1 MSEHTSSRKP
11 VLLDLRGLDFL
22 AATTTGMAYVDLG
35 SFNVYLAL
43 TIGIV
48 KATLVVLFF
57 MHVKE
62 TGGITKVYVAAGFFW
77 LAIMIV
83 LTLSDYMTRPSAPL

>member
-1 MSEHTSSRKP
+1 MSEHVTSRKIYYLIYA
-11 VLLDLRGLDFL
+11 VLIVLT
-22 AATTTGMAYVDLG
+22 ATTTAMAYVDLG

-43 TIGIV
+43 TIAII

-57 MHVKE
+57 MHVKDAS
-62 TGGITKVYVAAGFFW
+62 GITTVYVAAGFFW

-83 LTLSDYMTRPSAPL
+83 LTVSDYMTRS